1 MVGWSV
7 KALKRRTQ
15 VTTGKAKASFFP
27 NRRGN
32 QVRSREKI
40 PVFGEQ
46 DDWTRLYDFIQP
58 LVLQMESHTRREW
71 KRYWIV
77 KKGKLCF
84 KKKKKKKCSWVLNC
98 TGRVFLGRRERG
110 KKKRNEYKKKKITLA
125 GMKKKKGTIMGSLLL
140 SLVYMLA
147 TTCIYLQVMVIHQLP
162 EGSQIM
168 MVLLLWWGVQG
179 KSLCDVASGSLQPL
193 RCGKKKTCT
202 PSLSVLLR
210 SPRRGGTGEKKKNTW
225 GEYKVH
231 IAWSKGQ
238 LPGVSISIVALSSCR
253 WFRWFWPKQWF
264 SG

>member
-7 KALKRRTQ
+7 KALKRCTQ

-110 KKKRNEYKKKKITLA
+110 KKKRNEYKKKKRHYNGLAAAFISIHACHNMYIFASDGNPSITRGLSDHDGVTTVVGGA
-125 GMKKKKGTIMGSLLL
+125 GKKPVWCSQWLTTAIKVWKKKNLHSIPFCPPQIPPQRWYRGKKKKHM
-140 SLVYMLA
+140 
-147 TTCIYLQVMVIHQLP
+147 
-162 EGSQIM
+162 
-168 MVLLLWWGVQG
+168 
-179 KSLCDVASGSLQPL
+179 
-193 RCGKKKTCT
+193 
-202 PSLSVLLR
+202 
-210 SPRRGGTGEKKKNTW
+210 RR
-225 GEYKVH
+225 
-231 IAWSKGQ
+231 I
-238 LPGVSISIVALSSCR
+238 
-253 WFRWFWPKQWF
+253 
-264 SG
+264 

>member
-7 KALKRRTQ
+7 KALKRCTQ

-84 KKKKKKKCSWVLNC
+84 KKKKKKKMLLSLELHRSGFFGEERKRKKEKKWIQKKKNHPGWNEKKKRHYNGLAAAFISIHACHNMYIFASDGNPSITRGLSDHDGVTTVVGGAGKKPVWCSQWLTTAIKVWKKKNLHSIPFC
-98 TGRVFLGRRERG
+98 PPQIPPQRWYRG
-110 KKKRNEYKKKKITLA
+110 KKKKH
-125 GMKKKKGTIMGSLLL
+125 M
-140 SLVYMLA
+140 
-147 TTCIYLQVMVIHQLP
+147 
-162 EGSQIM
+162 
-168 MVLLLWWGVQG
+168 
-179 KSLCDVASGSLQPL
+179 
-193 RCGKKKTCT
+193 
-202 PSLSVLLR
+202 
-210 SPRRGGTGEKKKNTW
+210 RR
-225 GEYKVH
+225 
-231 IAWSKGQ
+231 I
-238 LPGVSISIVALSSCR
+238 
-253 WFRWFWPKQWF
+253 
-264 SG
+264 

>member
-46 DDWTRLYDFIQP
+46 DDWTRLYDFIQH

-84 KKKKKKKCSWVLNC
+84 
-98 TGRVFLGRRERG
+98 
-110 KKKRNEYKKKKITLA
+110 
-125 GMKKKKGTIMGSLLL
+125 
-140 SLVYMLA
+140 
-147 TTCIYLQVMVIHQLP
+147 
-162 EGSQIM
+162 
-168 MVLLLWWGVQG
+168 
-179 KSLCDVASGSLQPL
+179 
-193 RCGKKKTCT
+193 
-202 PSLSVLLR
+202 
-210 SPRRGGTGEKKKNTW
+210 
-225 GEYKVH
+225 
-231 IAWSKGQ
+231 
-238 LPGVSISIVALSSCR
+238 
-253 WFRWFWPKQWF
+253 
-264 SG
+264 